1 MAKFFSKMLG
11 KAIPAGTTSASA
23 AEAPMRTM
31 EEELAELEN
40 LPAAPARSITEE
52 LAELENGTQNN
63 RSINEQLAELQ
74 EQVNAEADEEQNAEV
89 DEAEQEAAAAI
100 AQATAVQNRLGQR
113 WGAAAKNNE
122 TMEAELAALGANKRK
137 GRKTRKG
144 RRAANTLR
152 KRKGR
157 RASNTLRKRMSHRR
171 RR

>member
-11 KAIPAGTTSASA
+11 KAIPAGTTNASA
-23 AEAPMRTM
+23 ASVRTM
-31 EEELAELEN
+31 EEELAELEY

-52 LAELENGTQNN
+52 LAELENGNQNN
-63 RSINEQLAELQ
+63 RSIDEQLAELQ
-74 EQVNAEADEEQNAEV
+74 EQVNAEANEDEQNAEAAEV
-89 DEAEQEAAAAI
+89 EQEAAAAI

-113 WGAAAKNNE
+113 WGTPANTNE
-122 TMEAELAALGANKRK
+122 NLEAELAALGANKRK

-157 RASNTLRKRMSHRR
+157 RANTLRKRKSQRR